1 MQALPAT
8 HRTLDRWI
16 LALWLALVPLMC
28 AAIWMVFLY
37 VPEERVMGA
46 VQRIFYFHVPTA
58 MMTYAG
64 VAVLLA
70 GSVAYLATRNLAWD
84 NLSRAATETALL
96 FCTLVL
102 VTGPI
107 WAKPAWGRW
116 WTWEA
121 RLTTTLV
128 LWLLLVGCLMV
139 RRQAESREL
148 GARIAAVLGI
158 VAAVDVP
165 IIHKAVTWWRG
176 HHPQVFRPGDSGGL
190 APEMRQAFV
199 FCIVVFVVLFT
210 LLLLLRYRA
219 AEQEDRLLVLQRL
232 GGEG

>member
-1 MQALPAT
+1 MS
-8 HRTLDRWI
+8 RTIDRWI
-16 LALWLALVPLMC
+16 LALWVLLTPLMWV
-28 AAIWMVFLY
+28 ALWMVFHY
-37 VPEERVMGA
+37 VPEEKVMGA

-70 GSVAYLATRNLAWD
+70 GSVAYLSTRNLAWD
-84 NLSRAATETALL
+84 NLSRAATETALV

-121 RLTTTLV
+121 RITTTLV
-128 LWLLLVGCLMV
+128 LWLLLLGCLMV
-139 RRQAESREL
+139 RRQAGSREL

-165 IIHKAVTWWRG
+165 IIHKAVAWWRG
-176 HHPQVFRPGDSGGL
+176 HHPQVFAPGDSGGM
-190 APEMRQAFV
+190 APEMRQAFGVCVLV
-199 FCIVVFVVLFT
+199 FFLLFT

-219 AEQEDRLLVLQRL
+219 AEQEDRLVVLERL
-232 GGEG
+232 GEER